1 MGFFFFFFN
10 DEDEDNLE
18 TVNFLCES
26 ELKCLAF
33 AVCWALLCSVPI
45 TVTAVL

>member
-10 DEDEDNLE
+10 DEDYLE
-18 TVNFLCES
+18 IVNFLCES
-26 ELKCLAF
+26 ELKCLVF